1 MKKLIIAEKPSL
13 AMNIV
18 KALGVNKKYDG
29 YFANDKYIVSFAY
42 GHLFKL
48 KDISDY
54 TGEKKP
60 WGDISLPFIPE
71 KFSFKLKEDSG
82 VKKQFEILKKLIERN
97 DVSEIIHCGDADRE
111 GQVIIDLIILA
122 SRTKKQVKRLWLPEQ
137 TEDTVRNEIKNM
149 KNNEEYKNFYNEG
162 IARTYLDWILGINT
176 TIYVSVKAGSKFN
189 SGRVLIPIVKFIYD
203 RDIAIKNFIPEK
215 YYILESNTNNIK
227 LSIKEPRYSIKELPE
242 ALKEAEILN
251 KKKAIVNE
259 IEKKEIKKIPP
270 KLFSLS
276 KLQSKLSKDYK
287 MTFDKSLKIIQEL
300 YEKGYLT
307 YPRTNT
313 QYLAEAEKEKVRKII
328 ETLNDSELEFKDTKR
343 IFDDT
348 KIESHSAIIITSK
361 LPGELSEEENNVY
374 MTVKNRFISN
384 FLKEDTIINQ
394 TVMKIAVGS
403 QNFDFKGESI
413 KSEGFLKYEKQEL
426 INSLPD
432 LQKGEEFEV
441 HFKPEEKVT
450 TAPVKITEETLSN
463 FLENPFRKE
472 IKEAQ
477 ENENEEYKNMFEGI
491 EIGTQATRTG
501 IIENAIK
508 IGYISRKGDVFSI
521 EDKGIKFIE
530 TLNLLKIDLY
540 KEKTVEFSKSLKQIF
555 SNKKSTEEILREAKE
570 ELNKIISNEVE
581 IEKYNKEKE
590 IIGKC
595 PICGNFIYENQKSYY
610 CSNYKEGCKFN
621 LWKDT
626 KYFDQVL
633 KITKEKAKKLLK
645 GEKAKFKLKSKT
657 ENDYEAY
664 FTIEMKREYVNLKK
678 GDFVGSKKKKNRNTI
693 DRKRRC

>member
-18 KALGVNKKYDG
+18 KALNVREKHDG
-29 YFANDKYIVSFAY
+29 YFENDSYVVSFAY
-42 GHLFKL
+42 GHLFQL
-48 KDISDY
+48 KNVSDY
-54 TGEKKP
+54 TGEKTTWESMP
-60 WGDISLPFIPE
+60 LPFIPE
-71 KFSFKLKEDSG
+71 KFSFKLKEEPG
-82 VKKQFEILKKLIERN
+82 VKKQFEILKKLIERV
-97 DVSEIIHCGDADRE
+97 DISEIVHCGDADRE

-122 SRTKKQVKRLWLPEQ
+122 SRTGKAVKRLWLPEQ
-137 TEDTVRNEIKNM
+137 TEETIRSEIRNM
-149 KNNEEYKNFYNEG
+149 KNNEEYKNYYNEG
-162 IARTYLDWILGINT
+162 IARTYLDWLMGINIT
-176 TIYVSVKAGSKFN
+176 VYVSVKAGSKFN

-203 RDIAIKNFIPEK
+203 RDMAIKNFIPEK

-242 ALKEAEILN
+242 ALKESEILN

-259 IEKKEIKKIPP
+259 IEKKEIKKTPP

-361 LPGELSEEENNVY
+361 LPGELSEEENKVY

-394 TVMKIAVGS
+394 TVMKITVGS

-426 INSLPD
+426 TNSLPD

-477 ENENEEYKNMFEGI
+477 ENENEEYKNMFEGV

-508 IGYISRKGDVFSI
+508 IGYISRNKGAFSI

-530 TLNLLKIDLY
+530 TLNLLEIDLY

-555 SNKKSTEEILREAKE
+555 SGKKSVEVILKEAE
-570 ELNKIISNEVE
+570 QELKNIINKDVKV
-581 IEKYNKEKE
+581 EKYTQEKE
-590 IIGKC
+590 VIGKC
-595 PICGNFIYENQKSYY
+595 PKCGAKIYESNKSFY
-610 CSNYKEGCKFN
+610 CEKYKEGCKTT
-621 LWKDT
+621 LWKES

-633 KITKEKAKKLLK
+633 KITKEKAKKLIK
-645 GEKAKFKLKSKT
+645 GDKVKFKLKGKNN
-657 ENDYEAY
+657 EYEAY
-664 FTIEMKREYVNLKK
+664 FTLKMK
-678 GDFVGSKKKKNRNTI
+678 GDYINLEKGEFVSKKKSK
-693 DRKRRC
+693 

>member
-18 KALGVNKKYDG
+18 KALNIREKHDG
-29 YFANDKYIVSFAY
+29 YFESDKYIVSFSY

-48 KDISDY
+48 KDIADY
-54 TGEKKP
+54 TGEKKS
-60 WGDISLPFIPE
+60 WADIPLPFIPE
-71 KFSFKLKEDSG
+71 KFSFKLKEDTG

-97 DVSEIIHCGDADRE
+97 DVSEIVHCGDADRE
-111 GQVIIDLIILA
+111 GQVIIDLIIIA

-137 TEDTVRNEIKNM
+137 TEDTIRDEIKNM
-149 KNNEEYKNFYNEG
+149 KDNREYKNFYNEG
-162 IARTYLDWILGINT
+162 IARTYLDWIMGINT